1 MGTPLWIIIFIISL
15 LVLLKASDY
24 FIDGAERLGLYF
36 NIKPFVIGVFVLGF
50 GTSLPELVISII
62 STIKKSS
69 EIVIGNVL
77 GSNITNIFLV
87 LAVAA
92 IIVKKSRIHFDFLEF
107 DLPLF
112 ITSSFLIVVTI
123 WDGVFNI
130 TDGLFFLLIFTIY
143 IIYTVSNHQKTKRI
157 IPEKLKE
164 IEKEKLKPIPKTSR
178 YNLKTLSLKIY
189 HLAKKGRGVN
199 WLTVAKLVVSPVF
212 ICLGAHYIVEAA
224 INLSQI
230 LNIGTDIIAA
240 SAIALGTSLPELSI
254 SFATLKKGKIDEML
268 GNIIGSNIFNIL
280 IVMGIPALI
289 SDLIIPQRVI
299 TTILPIMLV
308 AVIICFIIIY
318 DKKITRWEGIILL
331 ILYISYLGVI
341 FGIF

>member
-1 MGTPLWIIIFIISL
+1 MEPILWIIVLATALYI
-15 LVLLKASDY
+15 LLKASDY
-24 FIDGAERLGLYF
+24 FVDGAERLGLHF
-36 NIKPFVIGVFVLGF
+36 NIKPFVIGVFILGF

-62 STIKKSS
+62 STVKDSS

-87 LAVAA
+87 LGVAA
-92 IIVKKSRIHFDFLEF
+92 IIVKKSKIHFNFLEF

-112 ITSSFLIVVTI
+112 ITSAFLITLTI

-130 TDGLFFLLIFTIY
+130 TDGLFFLLIFVIY
-143 IIYTVSNHQKTKRI
+143 VIYTVSNHRKTKRI

-164 IEKEKLKPIPKTSR
+164 IEKEKLKPIPETFR

-189 HLAKKGRGVN
+189 HLAKKGREVN
-199 WLTVAKLVVSPVF
+199 WLMVAKLVISPVF
-212 ICLGAHYIVEAA
+212 IYLGAQYTVEAV

-230 LNIGTDIIAA
+230 FNIGTDIIAA
-240 SAIALGTSLPELSI
+240 SVIALGTSLPELSI
-254 SFATLKKGKIDEML
+254 SFAALKKGKIDEML
-268 GNIIGSNIFNIL
+268 GNVIGSNIFNIFV
-280 IVMGIPALI
+280 VMGVSALI
-289 SDLIIPQRVI
+289 SELIIPQIII
-299 TTILPIMLV
+299 TTILPIMLI
-308 AVIICFIIIY
+308 AVIICFVIIY

>member
-1 MGTPLWIIIFIISL
+1 MGTPLWIIIFVISL

-62 STIKKSS
+62 STVKDSS

-92 IIVKKSRIHFDFLEF
+92 IIVKNSRIHFNFLEF

-112 ITSSFLIVVTI
+112 ITSAFLITLTI

-130 TDGLFFLLIFTIY
+130 TDGLFFLLIFVIY
-143 IIYTVSNHQKTKRI
+143 IIYTASNHRKTKRI

-164 IEKEKLKPIPKTSR
+164 IEKEKLKSIPKTFH
-178 YNLKTLSLKIY
+178 YNLKILPLKI
-189 HLAKKGRGVN
+189 HRLIKKGRKIN

-212 ICLGAHYIVEAA
+212 ICLGAQYTVEAV

-230 LNIGTDIIAA
+230 FNIGTDIIAA
-240 SAIALGTSLPELSI
+240 SVIALGTSLPELSI
-254 SFATLKKGKIDEML
+254 SFAALKKGKIDEML
-268 GNIIGSNIFNIL
+268 GNIIGSNIFNIFV
-280 IVMGIPALI
+280 VMGISAMI
-289 SDLIIPQRVI
+289 SELIIPQAVI

-308 AVIICFIIIY
+308 AVIICFAIIY
-318 DKKITRWEGIILL
+318 DKKITRWEGVILL
-331 ILYISYLGVI
+331 ILYISYLGII
-341 FGIF
+341 FGIL